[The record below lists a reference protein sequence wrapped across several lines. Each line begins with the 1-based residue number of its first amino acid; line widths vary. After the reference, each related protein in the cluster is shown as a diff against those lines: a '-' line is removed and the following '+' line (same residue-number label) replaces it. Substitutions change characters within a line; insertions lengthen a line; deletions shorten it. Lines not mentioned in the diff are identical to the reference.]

1 MAMLAA
7 LVIVFREVLEAG
19 LIIGVVLAAS
29 RGVPGRGRIVMLGI
43 LTGVAGSAVV
53 AAFAAQITSAF
64 EGRGQE
70 LFTAAVLIL
79 AVLMLAWHVIWM
91 AEHTHELTSRLRQ
104 LGHDV
109 ALGSRSVA
117 ALGTVVA
124 LAVMREGSEVVL
136 FLMGIVLQST
146 EGAVALALG
155 AAGGLAL
162 GAGVSAGVY
171 LGLAAVPVRHLFTVT
186 SVLVTLLAAGLAA
199 QAVQQLAS
207 AGLVSFLDST
217 LWDSTW
223 LLSEDSW
230 PGRVLHVLVGYMDR
244 PSLLQGIVYVVT
256 AATIFVLGRSRRT
269 LKPAR
274 ASSREAGLGQS

>member
-1 MAMLAA
+1 MLAA

-29 RGVPGRGRIVMLGI
+29 RGVPGRGRAVALGI
-43 LTGVAGSAVV
+43 LAGVAGSAVV

-79 AVLMLAWHVIWM
+79 AVVMLAWHVIWM
-91 AEHTHELTSRLRQ
+91 AEHARELTARLRR

-109 ALGSRSVA
+109 VLGSRSVA
-117 ALGTVVA
+117 VLATVVA
-124 LAVMREGSEVVL
+124 LTVMREGSEVVL
-136 FLMGIVLQST
+136 FLTGIVLQGA

-155 AAGGLAL
+155 SAGGLAL
-162 GAGVSAGVY
+162 GAAASAGVY
-171 LGLAAVPVRHLFTVT
+171 LGLAVLPVRYLFAVT

-230 PGRVLHVLVGYMDR
+230 PGRVLHVLIGYMDR
-244 PSLLQGIVYVVT
+244 PTLLQGIVYVAT
-256 AATIFVLGRSRRT
+256 AATIFVLGRTRRT
-269 LKPAR
+269 LEPAR
-274 ASSREAGLGQS
+274 QREVGLGQS

>member
-1 MAMLAA
+1 MLAA

-29 RGVPGRGRIVMLGI
+29 RGVEGRGRAVALGI
-43 LTGVAGSAVV
+43 LAGVAGSGLV
-53 AAFAAQITSAF
+53 ALFAARITGAF

-91 AEHTHELTSRLRQ
+91 AEHASELTARLRR

-109 ALGSRSVA
+109 AIGSRSVA
-117 ALGTVVA
+117 VLGTVVA

-136 FLMGIVLQST
+136 FLTGIALQGV
-146 EGAVALALG
+146 EGAIALALG
-155 AAGGLAL
+155 SAGGLAL
-162 GAGVSAGVY
+162 GAAVSAVVY
-171 LGLAAVPVRHLFTVT
+171 LGLAALPVRRLFGVT

-199 QAVQQLAS
+199 QAVQQLAN
-207 AGLVSFLDST
+207 AGLVGVLDGT

-230 PGRVLHVLVGYMDR
+230 PGRVLHVLIGYMDR
-244 PSLLQGIVYVVT
+244 PTLLQGIVYVAT
-256 AATIFVLGRSRRT
+256 AATILVLGRRRRPPE
-269 LKPAR
+269 PAR
-274 ASSREAGLGQS
+274 PA

>member
-1 MAMLAA
+1 MVAA

-29 RGVPGRGRIVMLGI
+29 RGVPGRGRTVGLGI

-136 FLMGIVLQST
+136 FLTGIFLQST
-146 EGAVALALG
+146 EGAVALTLG

-162 GAGVSAGVY
+162 GAAVSAGVY
-171 LGLAAVPVRHLFTVT
+171 LGLAAVPVRYLFAVT

-207 AGLVSFLDST
+207 AGLVSVLDST

-244 PSLLQGIVYVVT
+244 PTLLQAIVYVVT

-269 LKPAR
+269 TTRATPA
-274 ASSREAGLGQS
+274 